1 MASAISSIANYSSTI
16 PQAPGDPDAKP
27 VVKETNNIFFCTLRA
42 IFEILYIREHNYFLF

>member
-27 VVKETNNIFFCTLRA
+27 VVKETNNIFIFVHFIV
-42 IFEILYIREHNYFLF
+42 IFEIFIIIE